1 MSSIM
6 ENYKPALF
14 YRQKAYDIEQ
24 TFVVV
29 LSNIVSAYIAHKL
42 NPIWGPYEVRY
53 NRELQKVHKTQADIF
68 SLSNDVDSAIA
79 AIDEE
84 IDKYIREINEQK
96 KIEEK
101 LNGYLKGLE
110 EDNPGAAGLRK
121 GMTDTYKIQYA
132 SNFFLILG
140 ILFGAY
146 ILIYIFGK
154 GIMNGET
161 TSLANSIPTVEL
173 PSVSTST

>member
-53 NRELQKVHKTQADIF
+53 NREFKD
-68 SLSNDVDSAIA
+68 
-79 AIDEE
+79 
-84 IDKYIREINEQK
+84 
-96 KIEEK
+96 
-101 LNGYLKGLE
+101 
-110 EDNPGAAGLRK
+110 
-121 GMTDTYKIQYA
+121 
-132 SNFFLILG
+132 
-140 ILFGAY
+140 
-146 ILIYIFGK
+146 
-154 GIMNGET
+154 
-161 TSLANSIPTVEL
+161 
-173 PSVSTST
+173 

>member
-1 MSSIM
+1 MSSII

-14 YRQKAYDIEQ
+14 YRQKKYDIEQ
-24 TFVVV
+24 TFNVV
-29 LSNIVSAYIAHKL
+29 LRDIVNTYIAYKL
-42 NPIWGPYEVRY
+42 NPLWSPYQDRY
-53 NRELQKVHKTQADIF
+53 NRELQKVHQTQANIF
-68 SLSNDVDSAIA
+68 GLSNDVDSAIA

-84 IDKYIREINEQK
+84 INKYIQEINEQK
-96 KIEEK
+96 KLEEK
-101 LNGYLKGLE
+101 LQGYLKGLE

-132 SNFFLILG
+132 SNFFLLLG
-140 ILFGAY
+140 ILLGAY

-154 GIMNGET
+154 SIMNGET
-161 TSLANSIPTVEL
+161 TPLANSIPTVEL